1 MAETVYLDIEDGM
14 AIHARQLERF
24 GGAGGIRDAGLL
36 DSAIRRPQS
45 GYYGDLIEEAA
56 ALWESLT
63 RNPCFVDGNKR
74 VGFAC
79 AHVFLR
85 LNGHQLTAS
94 EDEIISFI
102 YTNLEARSFDKDT
115 LDRWLRLHSR
125 VV

>member
-1 MAETVYLDIEDGM
+1 MAETVYLDIEDVM

-63 RNPCFVDGNKR
+63 RNHCFVDGNKR

-125 VV
+125 VM